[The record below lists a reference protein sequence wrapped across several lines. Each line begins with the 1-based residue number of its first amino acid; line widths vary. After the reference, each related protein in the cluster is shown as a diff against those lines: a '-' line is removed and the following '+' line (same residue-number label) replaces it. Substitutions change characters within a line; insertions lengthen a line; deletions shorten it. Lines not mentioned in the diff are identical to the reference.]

1 MVKNLPAIR
10 RYKRHWFNP
19 WVRNILWRRGWRP
32 LQSSCLENSHRQ
44 RRLMGYSPWSHKEL
58 NMTEWP
64 SIAQHAPFLIIKYW
78 EFHGQRKLA
87 CYSPWGSKESDM
99 TEPLTQRDTVYI
111 PVLCNISLS
120 WLNWVD
126 TRSSISLKQSFP
138 LKLQL
143 NTKAG
148 LLVYYNMIC
157 YAQQSI

>member
-111 PVLCNISLS
+111 TVLCNISLQLMQPTS
-120 WLNWVD
+120 LYLLILYQYIAPSPFPLPTNLF
-126 TRSSISLKQSFP
+126 SISV
-138 LKLQL
+138 
-143 NTKAG
+143 N
-148 LLVYYNMIC
+148 LLFC
-157 YAQQSI
+157 YAH